1 MLFAT
6 VDGIKI
12 YDPRIGGRIISDN
25 PALILGYMVEKT
37 GAVVGDGFWPRIA
50 AWADMLDEAVK
61 PPLTQE
67 EVEERFDG
75 TP

>member
-12 YDPRIGGRIISDN
+12 YDPRDDTRKVSDN

-37 GAVVGDGFWPRIA
+37 
-50 AWADMLDEAVK
+50 
-61 PPLTQE
+61 
-67 EVEERFDG
+67 
-75 TP
+75 